1 MDETG
6 TTTRGGGGG
15 QRVAVTGASGLIG
28 SALVEA
34 LSARGDHV
42 LRLVRHKAELPG
54 EVFWQPGAG
63 ARGGQIEEK
72 ALEGIDAAVH
82 LAGEPLLNQRWTKE
96 KKEAILTSRVEGTR
110 LLARTL

>member
-6 TTTRGGGGG
+6 TTPRGASG
-15 QRVAVTGASGLIG
+15 QRIAVTGASGLIG

-34 LSARGDHV
+34 LATRGDHV
-42 LRLVRHKAELPG
+42 LRLVRHKADLPG

-72 ALEGIDAAVH
+72 ALERIDAAVH
-82 LAGEPLLNQRWTKE
+82 LAGEPLFNERWTKE

-110 LLARTL
+110 LLART